1 MNYTYQVTIRSEDGQ
16 EISSEVSTSETIM
29 NAFDRQGYV
38 LHNSC
43 KSGGCG
49 ICVAQI
55 LSGEFKYLLPMS
67 ANKLEA
73 MHDATT
79 FLCRATP
86 QSNLIIQVPKKWFVK
101 KSSLFSDVLRHI

>member
-1 MNYTYQVTIRSEDGQ
+1 MNSTYQVTIRSEDGQ

-38 LHNSC
+38 LHTSC

-49 ICVAQI
+49 ICIAQI

-67 ANKLEA
+67 ANKLETIP
-73 MHDATT
+73 DATM

-86 QSNLIIQVPKKWFVK
+86 QSNLMIQVPKKWIVK
-101 KSSLFSDVLRHI
+101 KASLFSDVLRDI